1 VSVSVGVSVGAS
13 VGVSVGIGVDVA
25 VALENGV
32 DVRLGVAVSDRV
44 GVSVLV
50 AVEVGVRLGDAVDVG
65 TRVEVRVAILVAVR
79 VGTGEFVRVAVAVGV
94 FVRVRVAVRVA
105 AGVGVMQRFSPG
117 LYPLRRASICSA
129 TEPPAGAATAA
140 SSVRIVAT
148 IQLVVC
154 FVMVAPWKYGQ
165 RSWLYGCVSLVSAD
179 WSPSNSASTSATKA
193 ISWVA
198 SWNRRARP
206 EVMCSMRPGSGA
218 SGACGLANWTTKA
231 LSAGKRP
238 RLSCVMP
245 P

>member
-1 VSVSVGVSVGAS
+1 VGAS

-94 FVRVRVAVRVA
+94 LVRVRVAVRVA

-179 WSPSNSASTSATKA
+179 WSPSNAASTSATKA

-206 EVMCSMRPGSGA
+206 EVMCSTRPGPGSPAARGF
-218 SGACGLANWTTKA
+218 ANWMTKA
-231 LSAGKRP
+231 LSAGNLGGVSFLMP
-238 RLSCVMP
+238 R
-245 P
+245 